1 MRIPRLR
8 LVEIM
13 QINGVKVFVHWSVL
27 LIGAL
32 ILLGAVEDPRLAFT
46 VLAAYYGVILLH
58 ECGHM
63 VAAQR
68 KGCLVTS
75 IELYPIW
82 GITCFSE
89 PYSRYDLYVIAWGGV
104 LAQATVAIPLIAWVE
119 LFGFTRFAPVNA
131 LLSIMGFFSLSMA
144 AFNLLPIRPAA
155 PSRGVSSPP
164 SLSVDR
170 RIPPNV
176 RTPGDPGA
184 ENDVQREP
192 KWPLVP
198 QAKRIVRR
206 FSWLAG
212 LRGLHI
218 DDAYYSN

>member
-1 MRIPRLR
+1 MRIPRLK
-8 LVEIM
+8 LVQIM
-13 QINGVKVFVHWSVL
+13 EINGVKVFFHWSVL
-27 LIGAL
+27 LIGGL

-68 KGCLVTS
+68 TGCLVTS

-104 LAQATVAIPLIAWVE
+104 LAQAAVAIPLIAWVE
-119 LFGFTRFAPVNA
+119 IFGFTRFPPVNA

-144 AFNLLPIRPAA
+144 AFNLLPIRPLDGSIAWRLLPA
-155 PSRGVSSPP
+155 
-164 SLSVDR
+164 LIKR
-170 RIPPNV
+170 RPTRP
-176 RTPGDPGA
+176 
-184 ENDVQREP
+184 
-192 KWPLVP
+192 
-198 QAKRIVRR
+198 AKRENAWR
-206 FSWLAG
+206 SW
-212 LRGLHI
+212 R
-218 DDAYYSN
+218 